1 MRVWSVDWFNNPE
14 RVISRVVEAITN
26 YEESLTSAPSS
37 LTSAPSI
44 LTPNRVS
51 PAFDIS
57 DAEVEQVKSNVVEY
71 KEFSMAPSKAKT
83 ASDQKLA
90 TAILE
95 VEQPMSLMQ
104 LCRRISNLREIPRV
118 TPTLQTDIMNI
129 ARQSMYVVPD
139 RKGFTV
145 WLTEEASQNYTT
157 YRQASGRDVTD
168 IPMAEIKNV
177 VLEAVTEQFSIN
189 TDSLSLIAAKKL
201 GFTRRGTNVEE
212 ALAIATQELCDEGRI
227 EIADGNIRCKE

>member
-1 MRVWSVDWFNNPE
+1 
-14 RVISRVVEAITN
+14 
-26 YEESLTSAPSS
+26 
-37 LTSAPSI
+37 
-44 LTPNRVS
+44 
-51 PAFDIS
+51 
-57 DAEVEQVKSNVVEY
+57 
-71 KEFSMAPSKAKT
+71 MAPSKAKT

-157 YRQASGRDVTD
+157 YRQASGRDVMD

-189 TDSLSLIAAKKL
+189 SDTLSLIAAKKL
-201 GFTRRGTNVEE
+201 GFARRGTNVDE
-212 ALAIATQELCDEGRI
+212 ALTIATQQLCAEGKI
-227 EIADGNIRCKE
+227 EIVDGNLRCRE